1 MTETET
7 PGVTTGQSESE
18 TTNEPWYTRR
28 RGIVIIGFY
37 AVLTAFAGLI
47 AMGYTDPVLVEESS
61 YYQENPIAIPPYIYV
76 YAFMGAMAYV
86 FTTLLVN
93 VDADT
98 KTIARIG
105 LRVPAALLLVTGV
118 YLLGSML
125 ELVPGTPAEKAGLA
139 FLVGLF
145 VKHALKGLSTISMR
159 MYPGE
164 PKELFRERP
173 GT

>member
-1 MTETET
+1 MAETGTSSATSEPTEGET
-7 PGVTTGQSESE
+7 A
-18 TTNEPWYTRR
+18 NDPWYTRR
-28 RGIVIIGFY
+28 RGIAIIGFY
-37 AVLTAFAGLI
+37 AVLTAFAGLV
-47 AMGYTDPVLVEESS
+47 AMGYTDPILVEESE
-61 YYQENPIAIPPYIYV
+61 YYRANPIAIPPYVYL

-86 FTTLLVN
+86 FTTLLIN

-118 YLLGSML
+118 YLLGSVL
-125 ELVPGTPAEKAGLA
+125 ELVPQTPPEKAGLA

-164 PKELFRERP
+164 PRELFRERP
-173 GT
+173 GS